1 LTVRAPFF
9 TVSRFPLPEVWGT
22 ASPNLIASNH
32 VPAHSEPIPSFTLNI
47 SPSIS
52 ALTLKLEAVLKDAG
66 IPAKRFA
73 A

>member
-1 LTVRAPFF
+1 MTVRAPFF
-9 TVSRFPLPEVWGT
+9 TVSRFPLCKF
-22 ASPNLIASNH
+22 
-32 VPAHSEPIPSFTLNI
+32 PIPSFTLKN